1 MITIYDS
8 DTIEEKIDE
17 SQKLLNERAE
27 FKPDKVD
34 VLESALDAYISEL
47 ETNDGSK

>member
-8 DTIEEKIDE
+8 DTIEEKIDK
-17 SQKLLNERAE
+17 SQNLLNERAG

-47 ETNDGSK
+47 EDTN

>member
-8 DTIEEKIDE
+8 ETIEEKIDE
-17 SQKLLNERAE
+17 SQNLLEDRAG

-34 VLESALDAYISEL
+34 VLESALDAYITEL
-47 ETNDGSK
+47 EDTEE